1 MMEDYEIARMIKNEI
16 MSNLSIEIEW
26 GVEPYS
32 FDQPKRL
39 KITLKYG
46 DHYVTSDSIA
56 VD

>member
-1 MMEDYEIARMIKNEI
+1 MMEDYEIERMIKNEI
-16 MSNLSIEIEW
+16 MSNLSIEIEQ
-26 GVEPYS
+26 GFEPYS

-46 DHYVTSDSIA
+46 GDYVTSDSIT